1 MREAGPSRFGFIGHG
16 AGSTDMANLAEGGL
30 CFIAKATVALNV
42 GDTVILHTVADE
54 VTKDNTTGLH
64 HKRAGIVVGGTQTGM
79 KALTESDAVGL
90 LAAAIDEQVLVC
102 YSGIC
107 WGIAQPTDVAI
118 GDKLRP
124 DTTTAGRLL
133 DGTDTTEAAAGVTGK
148 VIGTA
153 LSASAAAGDAIK
165 VLVALG

>member
-1 MREAGPSRFGFIGHG
+1 MREAGPNHTGYVA
-16 AGSTDMANLAEGGL
+16 AGGQATDLSNQVEGGL
-30 CFIAKATVALNV
+30 CLLAKATVNLNV
-42 GDTVILHTVADE
+42 GDTVIWHTAAEE

-64 HKRAGIVVGGTQTGM
+64 TKRAGIVVGGTQTGL
-79 KALTESDAVGL
+79 KALAGSDAVGT
-90 LAAAIDEQVLVC
+90 LAASAGEQVLVC
-102 YSGIC
+102 YSGIA
-107 WGIAQPTDVAI
+107 WGIAQPADVAI

-133 DGTDTTEAAAGVTGK
+133 DGTDTTDTAAGITGK

-153 LSASAAAGDAIK
+153 LSASAAGGDAIK